1 MKTQTRKKQE
11 ELSIESFKKISIP
24 SVGFVKFPKFSGRV
38 FIASFY
44 KSGYTN
50 CVVAFNEKSF
60 GHTIQRFIEQN
71 YGEYLQFSVHVGEV
85 VSLPDWVR
93 TKVEKAKSKTY
104 LHNLKCELETQL
116 QQYFKSFQTFPKG
129 FTELSK
135 AKHGSNS
142 FELSCW
148 DQKADNF
155 VDKFCET
162 DKKTLKHFV
171 EKLASDK
178 NCYLRHQLHEDKQRI
193 EEIITNPK
201 LSRSIAREV
210 TKEECENSLSYVGNS
225 GGWDGSLGVSE
236 WDEKFNV
243 LSVPFFYFVSDH
255 TEKTKALCEAFHEH
269 FAKLNDSLVL
279 KDEKEEKLKQEEIN
293 QKTSKEEMEKRKSL
307 KQFFEEPFDNE

>member
-11 ELSIESFKKISIP
+11 ELSIESFKKVSIP
-24 SVGFVKFPKFSGRV
+24 SVGFVKFPKFSGKV

-71 YGEYLQFSVHVGEV
+71 YGEYLQFSVHVGEF

-93 TKVEKAKSKTY
+93 TKVEKTKSKTY
-104 LHNLKCELETQL
+104 LDSLKFELQTQL
-116 QQYFKSFQTFPKG
+116 ERYFESFQAFPKA
-129 FTELSK
+129 FKEISK
-135 AKHGSNS
+135 ATHNSNS
-142 FELSCW
+142 FQLNCW
-148 DQKADNF
+148 DKKADNF

-162 DKKTLKHFV
+162 DKKTIKYLI
-171 EKLASDK
+171 EKLALDK
-178 NCYLRHQLHEDKQRI
+178 DCDAHCQLKHDKERI

-201 LSRSIAREV
+201 LSKSIAREV
-210 TKEECENSLSYVGNS
+210 TKDEYQNSLSYLGNS

-236 WDEKFNV
+236 WSEKFNV
-243 LSVPFFYFVSDH
+243 LSVPFFYFVSDQ

-269 FAKLNDSLVL
+269 FTKLNDSLVL
-279 KDEKEEKLKQEEIN
+279 KDQKEEELKQEQITEKVTEEELEK
-293 QKTSKEEMEKRKSL
+293 QKFLKR
-307 KQFFEEPFDNE
+307 FFEDE